1 MKKKLYRSIFLLV
14 LAAMLLPAQIM
25 TAAAA
30 ELRPGR
36 AGTASDSKEELTITA
51 IDVGKG
57 DCILVETNDATVMI
71 DTGYEKTSEDVLS
84 YLSENGVE
92 KLDVLIISHYDKD
105 HVGGAADVIRSVPV
119 GRVYLPDYTGT
130 GKKYKK
136 MIEALEEVKVP
147 YRLISRESGFR
158 LGGAYWKLYPSGVSF
173 DGDNDNDCSLAA
185 SVRCGQSS
193 ALFAGDL
200 EEDGIAYFVS
210 KYKALRPFDI
220 LKMPH
225 HGNNEDNTGELVAL
239 AYPKIAL
246 ITDGHE
252 RRASGKTL
260 ELLAERKVEVY
271 SSAEGGTITVR
282 GKDNGEYVVETA
294 ITEQPGIPDQSGE
307 WRYEL
312 SEDGKAAITAY
323 EGSEDV
329 LSIPAEID
337 GHPVTGIGPSAFY
350 NCRDLKKVSIP
361 EGVTDIGASAFS
373 WCTDLEEADLP
384 AGLSTIGEAAFSW
397 CYSLES
403 IVIPDSIRV
412 IDDAVFTRSGLK
424 EATIHA
430 GVESLGDS
438 SFSHCK
444 KLGTIRFMGTEEQWN
459 GIKKD
464 KDWNK
469 KSNTDMKIEYVIP

>member
-1 MKKKLYRSIFLLV
+1 MKRKLYTSIFLLAIAV
-14 LAAMLLPAQIM
+14 MLLPAQVI
-25 TAAAA
+25 TAAA
-30 ELRPGR
+30 ELKPGR
-36 AGTASDSKEELTITA
+36 EGIASDSKEELRITA

-57 DCILVETNDATVMI
+57 DCILVETDDGTVMI
-71 DTGYEKTSEDVLS
+71 DTGFEKTSEDVLS
-84 YLSENGVE
+84 FLSEKGVE

-105 HVGGAADVIRSVPV
+105 HVGGAADVIRNVPV

-136 MIEALEEVKVP
+136 MMEALEEVKVP

-158 LGGAYWKLYPSGVSF
+158 LGDAYWKLYPSGIPF

-200 EEDGIAYFVS
+200 EEDGIASFVS
-210 KYKALRPFDI
+210 KYRVLRPFDI

-225 HGNNEDNTGELVAL
+225 HGNNEDNTDGLLAL
-239 AYPKIAL
+239 ADPKIAL

-260 ELLAERKVEVY
+260 ELLAERNAEVY
-271 SSAEGGTITVR
+271 SSVEDGTITVR
-282 GKDNGEYVVETA
+282 GYDNGEYIVETG
-294 ITEQPGIPDQSGE
+294 ITERPGIPDQSGE
-307 WRYEL
+307 WRYKL
-312 SEDGKAAITAY
+312 SEDGTAAVTAY
-323 EGSEDV
+323 EGSEAV
-329 LSIPAEID
+329 ISIPPEID
-337 GHPVTGIGPSAFY
+337 GYPVTAVGPSAFY
-350 NCRDLKKVSIP
+350 NCRGLKKVSIP
-361 EGVTDIGASAFS
+361 EGVTDIGASSFS

-384 AGLSTIGEAAFSW
+384 ASLSSVGEAAFSW

-403 IVIPDSIRV
+403 IVIPDNVPV
-412 IDDAVFTRSGLK
+412 IEDAVFTRSGLK
-424 EATIHA
+424 EATIPA

-469 KSNTDMKIEYVIP
+469 KSNAGMKIEYVSP